1 MTERALLVSVTTS
14 SSTGTSLDELARLA
28 DTAGATVIDEVVQ
41 RRERLDPATLM
52 GSGRLAELREIVDVE
67 DIEVVIFDEE
77 ITPAQE
83 RNLSAALDGRV
94 LDRTAL
100 ILDIFALH
108 ANSSE
113 GRLQVELA
121 QLQYL
126 LPRLRGR
133 GIELSRLG
141 GGIGT
146 RGPGE
151 TQLET
156 DRRRIARRVSKLRR
170 DLESLER
177 TRLVKRDQRRQQ
189 GIPIVSLVGY
199 TNSGKSSLLNALTG
213 SSVPVEDQ
221 LFATLDPATRRCT
234 LPGGRELLITDT
246 VGFIQRLPHQLVEA
260 FRSTLE
266 LVAESDL
273 LIHLVDVTGVEVDTQ
288 IDAVRAVLEEIG
300 AAQIPEVLVG
310 TKVDVATSEHRERF
324 LSGHDGSLV
333 VSSVDGE
340 GIGELT
346 DRVWELLSR
355 QFSELEVIVPFGA
368 EVERLH
374 RVADV
379 LEEEY
384 RFDGVRLRV
393 RLSRGEADR
402 VRRYAV

>member
-1 MTERALLVSVTTS
+1 VAERALLVSIRTS
-14 SSTGTSLDELARLA
+14 ASTGTSLDELARLA
-28 DTAGATVIDEVVQ
+28 NTAGATVVDRVMQ
-41 RRERLDPATLM
+41 RRERLDPATLI
-52 GSGRLAELREIVDVE
+52 GSGRLVELREVVDTE
-67 DIEVVIFDEE
+67 DIDVVIFDEE

-83 RNLSAALDGRV
+83 RNLSAALDARV

-170 DLESLER
+170 DLESIER
-177 TRLVKRDQRRQQ
+177 TRQVKRDQRRRQ

-199 TNSGKSSLLNALTG
+199 TNAGKSSLLNALTG
-213 SSVPVEDQ
+213 SSVTVEDQ
-221 LFATLDPATRRCT
+221 LFATLDPATRKCV
-234 LPGGRELLITDT
+234 LSGGRELLITDT
-246 VGFIQRLPHQLVEA
+246 VGFVRRLPHQLVEA

-273 LIHLVDVTGVEVDTQ
+273 LLHLVDVTAGDVDAQ

-300 AAQIPEVLVG
+300 AERIPEMLVG
-310 TKVDVATSEHRERF
+310 TKADISTLEDRKRF
-324 LSGHDGSLV
+324 LSGHDGALV
-333 VSSVDGE
+333 VSSVSGE
-340 GIGELT
+340 GIDDLG
-346 DRVWELLSR
+346 DRVWDLVSR

-368 EVERLH
+368 EVDRLH

>member
-14 SSTGTSLDELARLA
+14 GPIDASLDELARLA
-28 DTAGATVIDEVVQ
+28 NTAGATVIDRVVQ
-41 RRERLDPATLM
+41 RRERLDPATLI
-52 GSGRLAELREIVDVE
+52 GSGRLAKLREMVDAE
-67 DIEVVIFDEE
+67 DIDVLIFDGE

-83 RNLSAALDGRV
+83 RNLSAALDVRV

-170 DLESLER
+170 DLEGLER

-199 TNSGKSSLLNALTG
+199 TNAGKSSLLNALTG
-213 SSVPVEDQ
+213 SSVLVEDQ

-260 FRSTLE
+260 FTSTLE

-273 LIHLVDVTGVEVDTQ
+273 LLHLVDVTGEEVDAQ

-300 AAQIPEVLVG
+300 AAQIPEVLIG
-310 TKVDVATSEHRERF
+310 TKADVATPQHRKRF

-333 VSSVDGE
+333 VSSVSGE
-340 GIGELT
+340 GIDELT
-346 DRVWELLSR
+346 DRVWELVSQ

-384 RFDGVRLRV
+384 RSDGVHLKV

>member
-83 RNLSAALDGRV
+83 RNLSAALDVRV

>member
-1 MTERALLVSVTTS
+1 MAERALLVSIRTS
-14 SSTGTSLDELARLA
+14 ASTGTSLDELARLA
-28 DTAGATVIDEVVQ
+28 NTAGATVVDRVMQ
-41 RRERLDPATLM
+41 RRERLDPATLI
-52 GSGRLAELREIVDVE
+52 GSGRLVELREVVDTE
-67 DIEVVIFDEE
+67 DIDVVIFDEE

-83 RNLSAALDGRV
+83 RNLSAALDARV

-170 DLESLER
+170 DLESIER
-177 TRLVKRDQRRQQ
+177 TRQVKRDQRRRQ

-199 TNSGKSSLLNALTG
+199 TNAGKSSLLNALTG
-213 SSVPVEDQ
+213 SSVTVEDQ
-221 LFATLDPATRRCT
+221 LFATLDPATRKCV
-234 LPGGRELLITDT
+234 LSGGRELLITDT
-246 VGFIQRLPHQLVEA
+246 VGFVRRLPHQLVEA

-273 LIHLVDVTGVEVDTQ
+273 LLHLVDVTAGDVDAQ

-300 AAQIPEVLVG
+300 AERIPEMLVG
-310 TKVDVATSEHRERF
+310 TKADISTLEDRKRF
-324 LSGHDGSLV
+324 LSGHDGALV
-333 VSSVDGE
+333 VSSVSGE
-340 GIGELT
+340 GIDDLG
-346 DRVWELLSR
+346 DRVWDLVSR

-368 EVERLH
+368 EVDRLH

>member
-1 MTERALLVSVTTS
+1 MATGHGSAVRRHSCTRGNGVTERALLVSVTTS

-151 TQLET
+151 TRLET

-199 TNSGKSSLLNALTG
+199 TNSGKSSLLN
-213 SSVPVEDQ
+213 
-221 LFATLDPATRRCT
+221 
-234 LPGGRELLITDT
+234 
-246 VGFIQRLPHQLVEA
+246 
-260 FRSTLE
+260 
-266 LVAESDL
+266 
-273 LIHLVDVTGVEVDTQ
+273 
-288 IDAVRAVLEEIG
+288 
-300 AAQIPEVLVG
+300 
-310 TKVDVATSEHRERF
+310 
-324 LSGHDGSLV
+324 
-333 VSSVDGE
+333 
-340 GIGELT
+340 
-346 DRVWELLSR
+346 
-355 QFSELEVIVPFGA
+355 
-368 EVERLH
+368 
-374 RVADV
+374 
-379 LEEEY
+379 
-384 RFDGVRLRV
+384 
-393 RLSRGEADR
+393 
-402 VRRYAV
+402 

>member
-1 MTERALLVSVTTS
+1 VTERALLVSVTTRD
-14 SSTGTSLDELARLA
+14 STGASLDELARLA
-28 DTAGATVIDEVVQ
+28 ETAGASVVSRVAQ
-41 RRERLDPATLM
+41 RRARLDPATLI
-52 GSGRLAELREIVDVE
+52 GIGKLADLRETVEAE
-67 DIEVVIFDEE
+67 DIDVVIFDEE
-77 ITPAQE
+77 ISPAQE
-83 RNLSAALDGRV
+83 RNLNTALGIRV

-121 QLQYL
+121 QLRYR

-133 GIELSRLG
+133 GVELSRLG

-156 DRRRIARRVSKLRR
+156 DRRRILRRVSKLRK
-170 DLESLER
+170 DLEDLER
-177 TRLVKRDQRRQQ
+177 TRLVKREQRKHR
-189 GIPIVSLVGY
+189 GVPIVSLVGY
-199 TNSGKSSLLNALTG
+199 TNAGKSSLLNALTG
-213 SSVPVEDQ
+213 SSVLVEDQ

-246 VGFIQRLPHQLVEA
+246 VGFVRRLPHQLVEA
-260 FRSTLE
+260 FQSTLE

-273 LIHLVDVTGVEVDTQ
+273 LVHLADLTEPNVDAQ
-288 IDAVRAVLEEIG
+288 FDAVRGVLGEIG
-300 AAQIPEVLVG
+300 AAEIPEILVG
-310 TKVDVATSEHRERF
+310 AKADIASLESRVRF
-324 LSGHDGSLV
+324 LSCHDGGLT
-333 VSSVDGE
+333 VSATSGE
-340 GIGELT
+340 GIDALT
-346 DRVWELLSR
+346 ERIWEQVSL
-355 QFSELEVIVPFGA
+355 QFSEIEVIVPFGP

-379 LEEEY
+379 MEEEY
-384 RFDGVRLRV
+384 RSDGVRLRL

-402 VRRYAV
+402 LRRYTV